1 MNRRHLV
8 HGVQAASS
16 PFSADLLCDFL
27 APGCTPLTQ
36 VTDRQ
41 LHIIRLARRQR
52 CQRPTVQVPP
62 CIAGTVLGKKLADRM
77 LPSDW
82 LLITAEDV
90 PQCRSGWVPVEPS
103 ARIKHER
110 DLGLREAKTDSCAF
124 CQKAAASKKCT
135 ICWLTYYCDKDCQQR
150 HWKQHKS
157 HCVAPAWQAQ
167 EEYAIAVPDYACF
180 LQYKVHCQR
189 AGSHEHGGPDI
200 CVLGESTFLK
210 RFGEAQLL
218 RTCLTLA
225 YAGKPAM
232 TCMTVIRTPTRQS
245 QLSPA
250 RLS

>member
-1 MNRRHLV
+1 MASQAKVGNAIATAEAASQLEQTRHHGRQPGDDIGNCRTAAASSQSPGHLGCQPEDDTGNSALTRQPNAARPKSEVRGYQPADYGCVPCFADEAASSSFVTRWMNRRHLV

-110 DLGLREAKTDSCAF
+110 DLGLREAKTDS
-124 CQKAAASKKCT
+124 
-135 ICWLTYYCDKDCQQR
+135 WL
-150 HWKQHKS
+150 
-157 HCVAPAWQAQ
+157 P
-167 EEYAIAVPDYACF
+167 
-180 LQYKVHCQR
+180 
-189 AGSHEHGGPDI
+189 GG
-200 CVLGESTFLK
+200 
-210 RFGEAQLL
+210 
-218 RTCLTLA
+218 
-225 YAGKPAM
+225 
-232 TCMTVIRTPTRQS
+232 
-245 QLSPA
+245 
-250 RLS
+250 